1 MPVNTSAFD
10 LHRMLKQIA
19 PHVSDDDTLPTLTAV
34 RIEAEAGNLFV
45 LATDRY
51 TMAVARI
58 GTVETEKWQAY
69 IPVESLPA
77 VLAWLHVAGNS
88 VVQVAAT
95 GDGDMIALTLST
107 ATSNMRIAAEGR
119 DYAHYPNWRKT
130 ISEQLEADMELVPMT
145 SFTTEFLA
153 RWQDAGTVLHAWQ
166 AGPRKA
172 LVLADDDG
180 MFLGLQMPVR
190 WEDPK
195 REPLINQWLAAFRP
209 NTVTVDGGLH
219 PLDGRWVD
227 ADGDEWKFTG
237 QRNSEGE
244 PLMALVDLEDDAH
257 TFAQA
262 VADYGMK
269 PAA

>member
-1 MPVNTSAFD
+1 MSVNTSAHD
-10 LHRMLKQIA
+10 LHRMLTQIA

-34 RIEAEAGNLFV
+34 RIEAEAGNLFT

-58 GTVETEKWQAY
+58 GTVETENWQAY

-77 VLAWLHVAGNS
+77 VLAWLHVAGHS
-88 VVQVAAT
+88 VVQVAASRDDDT
-95 GDGDMIALTLST
+95 IALTLST
-107 ATSNMRIAAEGR
+107 ATSNMRIAAESHN
-119 DYAHYPNWRKT
+119 YAHYPNWRKT
-130 ISEQLEADMELVPMT
+130 ISEQLEAEMGPVPMT

-153 RWQDAGTVLHAWQ
+153 RWKDAGTVLHAWQ

-180 MFLGLQMPVR
+180 LFLGLQMPVR
-190 WEDPK
+190 WEGPK
-195 REPLINQWLAAFRP
+195 RQPLIKQWLAAFRP
-209 NTVTVDGGLH
+209 NVVTVDGGLH
-219 PLDGRWVD
+219 PLDGGWLD

-237 QRNSEGE
+237 RRNPVGE
-244 PLMALVDLEDDAH
+244 PLMVLVGLEDDTH

-262 VADYGMK
+262 VAEYGLK